1 MIIEN
6 KESNFSM
13 LSDRFA
19 ALGDPTRLAIVESL
33 LDDGEQS
40 AGEICAQVTI
50 SAPAVSRHL
59 KVLCDAGLI
68 HRRIDRQRRIYSV
81 NPTGFGAIEDWLG
94 LHVQFWNDSV
104 DRLQQAV
111 EKGAKK

>member
-1 MIIEN
+1 
-6 KESNFSM
+6 M

-40 AGEICAQVTI
+40 AGEICARVTV

-59 KVLCDAGLI
+59 KVLCDAGLL
-68 HRRIDRQRRIYSV
+68 QRRVDQQRRYYSAD
-81 NPTGFGAIEDWLG
+81 PTGLGAINDWFE
-94 LHVQFWNDSV
+94 LHVQFWTASV
-104 DRLQQAV
+104 DRLQAAV
-111 EKGAKK
+111 EQGDS

>member
-1 MIIEN
+1 
-6 KESNFSM
+6 M

-33 LDDGEQS
+33 LDEGEKC

-68 HRRIDRQRRIYSV
+68 LRRIDRQRRIYSV
-81 NPTGFGAIEDWLG
+81 NPTGIGTIEDWLA
-94 LHVQFWNDSV
+94 LHTRFWNDSV

>member
-1 MIIEN
+1 
-6 KESNFSM
+6 M

-40 AGEICAQVTI
+40 AGEICARVTV

-59 KVLCDAGLI
+59 KVLCDAGLLQ
-68 HRRIDRQRRIYSV
+68 RRVDRQRRFYSPDPV
-81 NPTGFGAIEDWLG
+81 GLGAINDWFG
-94 LHVQFWNDSV
+94 LHVQFWTDSV
-104 DRLQQAV
+104 DRLQVAV
-111 EKGAKK
+111 EQGEN